1 MNVKEYLKTAEI
13 FTEAV
18 MADFTFFDHT
28 VIEREMLDHEMGKIY
43 GRCGLIEETPQDVHD
58 SVKYTL
64 YKYEDKYN
72 KIHTALTQTIDPTLL
87 ETLNEQA
94 NSTASGQAHSEGKN
108 TIKHKERTYD
118 DISLSEVSED
128 GDDHNGDTNS
138 SSTGLTTTESTRKRG
153 MTYEDAEAL
162 IRLHMNSLYD
172 IIIEDVAND
181 LIIPVYI
188 FEE

>member
-13 FTEAV
+13 FTEEV

-28 VIEREMLDHEMGKIY
+28 AIEREMLDHEIGKIY
-43 GRCGLIEETPQDVHD
+43 GRCGLSEETPQDVHN

-72 KIHTALTQTIDPTLL
+72 NLHTALTQTIDPTLL

-94 NSTASGQAHSEGKN
+94 NSTGSGESHSNGDN
-108 TIKHKERTYD
+108 TSTHSERTYD
-118 DISLSEVSED
+118 DISLVDVSKD
-128 GDDHNGDTNS
+128 KDISKGDART

-188 FEE
+188 FED

>member
-1 MNVKEYLKTAEI
+1 MNVKEYLKTEKI
-13 FTEAV
+13 FTEEV

-28 VIEREMLDHEMGKIY
+28 QIERAMLDHEIDKIY
-43 GRCGLIEETPQDVHD
+43 GRCGLSEETPQDVHD

-72 KIHTALTQTIDPTLL
+72 NIHKALTQTIDPTLL
-87 ETLNEQA
+87 ETLNETA
-94 NSTASGQAHSEGKN
+94 NSTASGQSHSNGN
-108 TIKHKERTYD
+108 STSTHSERTYD
-118 DISLSEVSED
+118 DMSLPEVSRDKDES
-128 GDDHNGDTNS
+128 NGDANT

>member
-1 MNVKEYLKTAEI
+1 MNVKEYLKTEEI

-28 VIEREMLDHEMGKIY
+28 EIERAMLDHELGKIY
-43 GRCGLIEETPQDVHD
+43 GRCGLSEETPQDVHD

-94 NSTASGQAHSEGKN
+94 NSTGSGQAHSE
-108 TIKHKERTYD
+108 
-118 DISLSEVSED
+118 
-128 GDDHNGDTNS
+128 
-138 SSTGLTTTESTRKRG
+138 
-153 MTYEDAEAL
+153 
-162 IRLHMNSLYD
+162 
-172 IIIEDVAND
+172 
-181 LIIPVYI
+181 
-188 FEE
+188 

>member
-1 MNVKEYLKTAEI
+1 MNVKEYLKTEKI
-13 FTEAV
+13 FTEEV

-28 VIEREMLDHEMGKIY
+28 VIEREMLDHEIGKIY
-43 GRCGLIEETPQDVHD
+43 GRCGLSEETPQDVHN

-87 ETLNEQA
+87 ETLNEQT
-94 NSTASGQAHSEGKN
+94 NSTGSGEAHSTGNN
-108 TIKHKERTYD
+108 TSKHSERTYD
-118 DISLSEVSED
+118 DMSFSEVS
-128 GDDHNGDTNS
+128 GDNDTSKGDTNS

-181 LIIPVYI
+181 LIVPVYI
-188 FEE
+188 FED

>member
-13 FTEAV
+13 FTDEV

-28 VIEREMLDHEMGKIY
+28 EIERAMLDHEIGKIY
-43 GRCGLIEETPQDVHD
+43 GRCGLSEETPQDVHN

-72 KIHTALTQTIDPTLL
+72 NLHTALTQTIDPTLL

-108 TIKHKERTYD
+108 NIKHKERTYD
-118 DISLSEVSED
+118 DMSLSEVSED
-128 GDDHNGDTNS
+128 GDDHSGDTNS

-162 IRLHMNSLYD
+162 IRLHMTSLYD

-181 LIIPVYI
+181 LIVPVYI
-188 FEE
+188 FED